1 MPPTVKYKSNPQ
13 YVGNALKSPAMGLML
28 EEKLNYGKAL
38 YAKRVV
44 KGKRFHKGPKNFQ
57 SIGSKITMGGEA
69 HGKDRLVG
77 ELFTTA
83 RHGIVREFGRSQE
96 IVRGAYY
103 KKAVAERYNRSIRGR
118 AAKRGRA
125 EHVLGGDN
133 RRKASII
140 ATLEN
145 S

>member
-1 MPPTVKYKSNPQ
+1 MPPVIKYKSNPQ
-13 YVGNALKSPAMGLML
+13 YVGNALKSRPMGLML
-28 EEKLNYGKAL
+28 EEKMQYGRAL

-57 SIGSKITMGGEA
+57 SIGTKLEMGGEK

-83 RHGIVREFGRSQE
+83 RHGIVREFGRAAE
-96 IVRGAYY
+96 IVRGARYR
-103 KKAVAERYNRSIRGR
+103 KTVADRYGRSVTGR

-133 RRKASII
+133 RRKASIV